1 MNMLL
6 CSIGSKKRKTT
17 LRYGATLAKALSAEV
32 TLLGVMDKKRKSSRL
47 ELIMNTIARE
57 LTDDGLSVEM
67 RIEIGNAEEAL
78 LAESERETYDLIAMG
93 ALGGKRS
100 RRTLVSSVARRLL
113 ERTES
118 SVLVIKGNR
127 TEISRVLVCS
137 SGTEHGR
144 LAVQTGATIACL
156 VGAQA
161 TLLHVLDPIPAMYTG
176 LERME
181 ETLSEFLSTD
191 TEPAHE
197 LKWGAQVLKAECG
210 IAQLKIR
217 RGLVADEILR
227 EGERGEY
234 DLIVLGSSRY
244 PNGLVRIAMGNVAHE
259 LVSHAHRPVLVVRP
273 HD

>member
-1 MNMLL
+1 MKMLL

-17 LRYGATLAKALSAEV
+17 LRYGATLARALSAEV
-32 TLLGVMDKKRKSSRL
+32 MLLGVVDKKRKSSRL

-78 LAESERETYDLIAMG
+78 LAECERETYDLIAMG

-100 RRTLVSSVARRLL
+100 RRALVSSVARRLL

-127 TEISRVLVCS
+127 AEVSRVLVCS

-156 VGAQA
+156 LGAQA
-161 TLLHVLDPIPAMYTG
+161 TLLHVLDPIPAMYAG

-197 LKWGAQVLKAECG
+197 LKWGAEVLKAECD
-210 IAQLKIR
+210 IAQLKVR
-217 RGLVADEILR
+217 RGLVVDEILR

-244 PNGLVRIAMGNVAHE
+244 PNGLVRIAMGNVAYE
-259 LVSHAHRPVLVVRP
+259 VVSRAKRPVLVVRP

>member
-1 MNMLL
+1 MKMLL

>member
-1 MNMLL
+1 MKMLL

-32 TLLGVMDKKRKSSRL
+32 MLLGVVDKKRKINRL
-47 ELIMNTIARE
+47 AAIMDTIARE
-57 LTDDGLSVEM
+57 LTDEGLTVEM
-67 RIEIGNAEEAL
+67 RIEVGNAEEAL
-78 LAESERETYDLIAMG
+78 LTECKRETYDLIAMG
-93 ALGGKRS
+93 ALGGKRA

-113 ERTES
+113 DRTES
-118 SVLVIKGNR
+118 SVLVIKGDR

-144 LAVQTGATIACL
+144 LAVWTGATIACL

-161 TLLHVLDPIPAMYTG
+161 TLLHVLDPMPAMYAG

-181 ETLSEFLSTD
+181 ETLSEFLASD

-197 LKWGAQVLKAECG
+197 LKWGAQVIKAECG

-217 RGLVADEILR
+217 RGIVADEILR
-227 EGERGEY
+227 EGERGDY

-244 PNGLVRIAMGNVAHE
+244 PTGLVRIAMSNVAHE
-259 LVSHAHRPVLVVRP
+259 VVSRARRPVLVVRP